1 MKRIRLFLS
10 NLKARLV
17 KFINGPIGIRIEKTL
32 VEISRFILSGLACLF
47 TMSALTILFGAMGTV
62 IGVAAVAVLG
72 WLYQAF
78 AQGEE
83 IGVRWFTVFVMAFM
97 AMPSIAVMVGGGL
110 LSTLLVTTG
119 FVYALDTLVSADR
132 LLNSRIYRYLVA

>member
-17 KFINGPIGIRIEKTL
+17 NFINGRIGVKIEKTL

-47 TMSALTILFGAMGTV
+47 TMSALTIIFGAIGTV
-62 IGVAAVAVLG
+62 IGVVAVAVLG
-72 WLYQAF
+72 WLYQSF

-83 IGVRWFTVFVMAFM
+83 MGVRWFTVFVMAFM
-97 AMPSIAVMVGGGL
+97 AMPSIAVMIGGGL
-110 LSTLLVTTG
+110 LSTLLVTAG

-132 LLNSRIYRYLVA
+132 LLNSKIYRYMIA